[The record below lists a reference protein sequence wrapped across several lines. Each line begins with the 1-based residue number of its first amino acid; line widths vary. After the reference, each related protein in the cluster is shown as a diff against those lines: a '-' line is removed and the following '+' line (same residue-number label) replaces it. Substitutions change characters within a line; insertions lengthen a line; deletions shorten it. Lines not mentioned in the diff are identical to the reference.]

1 MKIHGHP
8 QKTDYKADGSDW
20 PIITKQGHWPG
31 ADPTMTTHIH
41 VDVQFPYGAEIA
53 TEKFVCPFTL
63 KAFML
68 NGKIGLFTGDQFD
81 SIHWD
86 ATNSSIPPSMIGD
99 PNSMIPKVWTGK
111 VTIDPQKSRF
121 AHKHGWTN
129 VFFNAIANF
138 TNGDKLAVQHVNSF
152 FSIADITQ
160 PEVAP
165 PGNFGPILSSRVD
178 TNHANEQSKFGTMIC
193 EIDDWVPLL
202 PINQPWKT
210 IINFYNYTAPPESG
224 SMPNGR
230 FEQRTDPDLHNGVRG
245 ILTDSADCDKNG
257 ISNRTIVFDP
267 KIIGNGKHKIVEFWT
282 QQNATDHVSA
292 LVGID
297 VEVSGGGGTTITVPD
312 LKNKTKDGANSAL
325 MSVGLLLG
333 TSMEMNDQ
341 TIPKGNVISQFP
353 NAGTTVIEGSTI
365 NITLSSGPV
374 VSPNET
380 WVPAVPTFMQLHING
395 VPQKR
400 WQICGIDN
408 SQTMDDCVEIV
419 VKVE

>member
-20 PIITKQGHWPG
+20 PIHSFQGHWPKP
-31 ADPTMTTHIH
+31 DPTMTTHVH
-41 VDVQFPYGAEIA
+41 VDVQFPYGAEIGIVP
-53 TEKFVCPFTL
+53 FVCPFTL

-68 NGKIGLFTGDQFD
+68 DGTIGLFDGDAFK
-81 SIHWD
+81 SIIWD
-86 ATNSSIPPSMIGD
+86 ATGTSTPPIMKGD
-99 PNSMIPKVWTGK
+99 PNSMVPKVWTGK
-111 VTIDPQKSRF
+111 VTIDPQKGRF
-121 AHKHGWTN
+121 AHKHGWTITP
-129 VFFNAIANF
+129 FFARTSF
-138 TNGDKLAVQHVNSF
+138 TNGDIVDVKGFNSF

-160 PEVAP
+160 PEVPP
-165 PGNFGPILSSRVD
+165 PGGFGPILSARVD
-178 TNHANEQSKFGTMIC
+178 VNHKNEQSKFGTMIC

-202 PINQPWKT
+202 PINQAWQS

-245 ILTDSADCDKNG
+245 ILTDSADCDRNG
-257 ISNRTIVFDP
+257 IPNRSIVFDP
-267 KIIGNGKHKIVEFWT
+267 KIMGVGKHKVAEFWT
-282 QQNATDHVSA
+282 QQNPTDHVTS
-292 LVGID
+292 LVVID

-312 LKNKTKDGANSAL
+312 LKNKTKESTVSAL
-325 MSVGLLLG
+325 TLVGLLLG

-353 NAGTTVIEGSTI
+353 NAGTTVIEGSTV
-365 NITLSSGPV
+365 NIIISLGAV

-380 WVPAVPTFMQLHING
+380 WVPTVPTFMQLHING

-400 WQICGIDN
+400 WQICGVDD
-408 SQTMDDCVEIV
+408 SDTMDDCIEIV
-419 VKVE
+419 VKD